1 MGQEVRGVP
10 EALEVAD
17 DPQGSIGRYL
27 ASQRRLRDI
36 SLDQL
41 AALTKLPRRSLE
53 RLESGAFDHEPD
65 GFARGFVRTVAIA
78 LGLDP
83 DEAVMR
89 LMREPPDD
97 EAEERRRTVQARWE
111 LLGRAALLLVAVL
124 AGLGLWRLGAAWL
137 APSTERAP
145 AEVILRRDPVRS
157 LAEAE
162 AAGKTQ
168 APRARQAPAGAAADG
183 AREAP

>member
-10 EALEVAD
+10 EALEVVD
-17 DPQGSIGRYL
+17 DPDGSIGRYL
-27 ASQRRLRDI
+27 ARQRRLRDI

-41 AALTKLPRRSLE
+41 AALTKVPRRSLE
-53 RLESGAFDHEPD
+53 RLESGAFDREPD

-78 LGLDP
+78 LGLNP

-111 LLGRAALLLVAVL
+111 LLGRAGLLVVAVL

-137 APSTERAP
+137 ESSSERVAS
-145 AEVILRRDPVRS
+145 EVILRRDPIRS
-157 LAEAE
+157 MAEAE
-162 AAGKTQ
+162 AAGTTQ
-168 APRARQAPAGAAADG
+168 APRAQQALPSAAEDG
-183 AREAP
+183 PQEAP

>member
-53 RLESGAFDHEPD
+53 RLGPPEYQMRANPPHRRPPS
-65 GFARGFVRTVAIA
+65 FAR
-78 LGLDP
+78 
-83 DEAVMR
+83 
-89 LMREPPDD
+89 
-97 EAEERRRTVQARWE
+97 RRRCGQR
-111 LLGRAALLLVAVL
+111 LAVK
-124 AGLGLWRLGAAWL
+124 W
-137 APSTERAP
+137 
-145 AEVILRRDPVRS
+145 VRIN
-157 LAEAE
+157 E
-162 AAGKTQ
+162 TWV
-168 APRARQAPAGAAADG
+168 
-183 AREAP
+183 

>member
-53 RLESGAFDHEPD
+53 RLESGAFDREPD

-83 DEAVMR
+83 DDAARKITDRTRAWPPRPLYMPFLLDGSKAAV
-89 LMREPPDD
+89 
-97 EAEERRRTVQARWE
+97 
-111 LLGRAALLLVAVL
+111 
-124 AGLGLWRLGAAWL
+124 
-137 APSTERAP
+137 
-145 AEVILRRDPVRS
+145 
-157 LAEAE
+157 
-162 AAGKTQ
+162 
-168 APRARQAPAGAAADG
+168 
-183 AREAP
+183 

>member
-10 EALEVAD
+10 EDLEVAD

-53 RLESGAFDHEPD
+53 RLESGAFDQEPD

-111 LLGRAALLLVAVL
+111 LLGRAALLVVALV
-124 AGLGLWRLGAAWL
+124 AGLGLWRLGAVWL
-137 APSTERAP
+137 APSPERP
-145 AEVILRRDPVRS
+145 ASEVILRRDPIRS
-157 LAEAE
+157 LADAE
-162 AAGKTQ
+162 AAGNPQ
-168 APRARQAPAGAAADG
+168 ALRAGPAPAGAEAGG
-183 AREAP
+183 AQQAP

>member
-10 EALEVAD
+10 EALEVVD
-17 DPQGSIGRYL
+17 DPDGSIGRYL
-27 ASQRRLRDI
+27 ARQRRLRDI

-53 RLESGAFDHEPD
+53 RLEAGAFDREPD

-111 LLGRAALLLVAVL
+111 LLGRAALLVVALV

-137 APSTERAP
+137 APSPERSAS
-145 AEVILRRDPVRS
+145 EVILRRDPIRS

-162 AAGKTQ
+162 AAGETQ
-168 APRARQAPAGAAADG
+168 GLRTRPAPAGAEAGG
-183 AREAP
+183 AQESP

>member
-1 MGQEVRGVP
+1 MGQEIRGVP
-10 EALEVAD
+10 EALEVVD
-17 DPQGSIGRYL
+17 DPDGSIGRYL
-27 ASQRRLRDI
+27 ARQRRLRDI

-41 AALTKLPRRSLE
+41 AALTKVPRRSLE
-53 RLESGAFDHEPD
+53 RLESGAFDREPD
-65 GFARGFVRTVAIA
+65 GFARAFVRTVALA

-97 EAEERRRTVQARWE
+97 EAEERRRTVRARWE
-111 LLGRAALLLVAVL
+111 LLGRTALLVLAVL

-137 APSTERAP
+137 APSTKPVA
-145 AEVILRRDPVRS
+145 AEMVLRRDPVRS

-162 AAGKTQ
+162 AAGALQ
-168 APRARQAPAGAAADG
+168 APPSAAEDG
-183 AREAP
+183 PQEAP